1 MYKNNT
7 IIYFYQ
13 HLSPRGQA
21 PTNHTH
27 YFLPSPQPETTRTTY
42 LVDTWKLGYEPY
54 LIFKKDG
61 PPWCDERFI
70 GFGHNKEACAGE
82 MLLSGM
88 RFWVLKRHFITHRK
102 HPKDGAASKNIE
114 VSSGSGWRRVREAEW

>member
-1 MYKNNT
+1 MYENGT
-7 IIYFYQ
+7 IIHFYQ
-13 HLSPRGQA
+13 NLSPRGQA

-27 YFLPSPQPETTRTTY
+27 YFLPSPHSETLTTTY
-42 LVDTWKLGYEPY
+42 LVNTWKLGYEPY

-102 HPKDGAASKNIE
+102 HLKDGAASKNNE
-114 VSSGSGWRRVREAEW
+114 VSWVKVAGEGRAEH